1 MALKCPFQLCYLHL
15 GMSNETA
22 ILLQEKIAELQAV
35 LRSLNTEKIEL
46 ISEIDL
52 LKKEKEILLKALED
66 LTQMETTIQ
75 SLRTKNVELESQLQ
89 ALLKA
94 VEHLEK

>member
-1 MALKCPFQLCYLHL
+1 
-15 GMSNETA
+15 MSNETA
-22 ILLQEKIAELQAV
+22 IILQEKIAELQAV
-35 LRSLNTEKIEL
+35 LRSLNTEKIQL

-66 LTQMETTIQ
+66 LTQMETAIHD
-75 SLRTKNVELESQLQ
+75 LRAKNVELESQLQ
-89 ALLKA
+89 AMLKA